1 MAFINNTVFDFLTG
15 CSGELVPV
23 NGDKLGWK
31 PKWDSEEKFLDLIDQ
46 EIDDILKLDTAGTS
60 LFNDLLKQ

>member
-1 MAFINNTVFDFLTG
+1 
-15 CSGELVPV
+15 V

-31 PKWDSEEKFLDLIDQ
+31 PKWDSEDKLLDLLDQ

-60 LFNDLLKQ
+60 LFNDLIKK